1 MEKTITI
8 DGQKVRLKSTAA
20 TIYRYKQQFKKDYF
34 ADLLKLAK
42 VFDTDGNTAENAESG
57 NTAENAESINLED
70 LSWDQ
75 IDHLDMEVLFNFV
88 WVLAKSADNTIPE
101 PLEWLDQFDTFPIK
115 EIFPEITGL
124 LASSIQSVKK

>member
-42 VFDTDGNTAENAESG
+42 VFDTDGNTAKNAESL
-57 NTAENAESINLED
+57 NNSYFL
-70 LSWDQ
+70 
-75 IDHLDMEVLFNFV
+75 
-88 WVLAKSADNTIPE
+88 
-101 PLEWLDQFDTFPIK
+101 
-115 EIFPEITGL
+115 
-124 LASSIQSVKK
+124 

>member
-42 VFDTDGNTAENAESG
+42 VFDTDG